1 MDPTQRETILSLGA
15 FLQNLAAAAHL
26 GYACHW
32 QLLAD
37 NNQADSVMDVA
48 LAKVAGLPAVD
59 IAGLLRRRTVRTG
72 YRNQPLALADVRALT
87 AGEPGYH
94 FFRRD
99 SP

>member
-15 FLQNLAAAAHL
+15 FLQNLEAAAHL

-48 LAKVAGLPAVD
+48 LAKAAGLPAVT
-59 IAGLLRRRTVRTG
+59 GLLRRRTVRTG
-72 YRNQPLALADVRALT
+72 YRNQPLAPADVRALT